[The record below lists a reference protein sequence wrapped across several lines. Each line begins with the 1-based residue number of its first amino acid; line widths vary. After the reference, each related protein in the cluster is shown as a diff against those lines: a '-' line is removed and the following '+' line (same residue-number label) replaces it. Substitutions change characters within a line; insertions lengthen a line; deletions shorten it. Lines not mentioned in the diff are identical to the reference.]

1 MITGGGALLWG
12 INKRI
17 KARTGIDVKIAEDP
31 MSCVAVGTGLALESI
46 EMLENNKLNR
56 KKQFI

>member
-12 INKRI
+12 IDKRI